1 MQPTTKS
8 GILAVERHNGR
19 TWSLIV
25 LLALLIPA
33 ISVAMV
39 PTRAARF
46 ALVLVGAVGIFAFAM
61 AWCGFEYRFLRDAL
75 EIRMFGIRLRSIPRS
90 AILSYAIEPWAF
102 IRGYGIRGIGR
113 TPRLRLVQQGG
124 AHKNIGRRHLSGPQ
138 RSRSHNSRPGS
149 NDGFSG
155 KRLKHEFSLF
165 WF

>member
-8 GILAVERHNGR
+8 GILAVETHNGR
-19 TWSLIV
+19 VWSLIV

-46 ALVLVGAVGIFAFAM
+46 ALLLVGAVGIFAFAM
-61 AWCGFEYRFLRDAL
+61 AWCGFEYRFLRDAV

-90 AILSYAIEPWAF
+90 AIVNYAIEPWPF

-113 TPRLRLVQQGG
+113 
-124 AHKNIGRRHLSGPQ
+124 RRAYVWGNKVVHIRTADADIFLG
-138 RSRSHNSRPGS
+138 HNDPARIIRDLDQMMGLATR
-149 NDGFSG
+149 G
-155 KRLKHEFSLF
+155 
-165 WF
+165 

>member
-8 GILAVERHNGR
+8 GILAVETHNGR
-19 TWSLIV
+19 TWSVII

-46 ALVLVGAVGIFAFAM
+46 ALVLVGAVGILAFAM
-61 AWCGFEYRFLRDAL
+61 AWFGFEYRFLRDAL

-90 AILSYAIEPWAF
+90 AIVSYTIEPWAF

-113 TPRLRLVQQGG
+113 
-124 AHKNIGRRHLSGPQ
+124 RRAYVWCNKVVHVKTLDADTFLG
-138 RSRSHNSRPGS
+138 HNDPARIIRDLDQMTGLATR
-149 NDGFSG
+149 G
-155 KRLKHEFSLF
+155 
-165 WF
+165 